1 MKQKYL
7 KIYQESLDGM
17 SLKEISKKYEI
28 PYTTLYSY
36 FKANNITINKANK
49 RRNFVDDNF
58 LDELDSEDKAYF
70 LGMMFAD
77 GYVVKNKISLKLKSS
92 DSYLIKKLFSKFTNG
107 YNLSKDKNSKSIQIT
122 STKLVKKL
130 IELGCTE
137 RQTNNDFKV
146 IELKN
151 DLFRHYLRGYFD
163 GDGSISLRK
172 SRPNQVQIYICSIH
186 KKFLEELKTKLNNY
200 NINCLVFKESR
211 NGKLMKTPQGKILLN
226 CKDMYTLRFGTHI
239 DRIKLFEFLYK
250 DCSIKLDRK
259 YKIFSEY
266 YANTVLTLES
276 KNSKA
281 VQRIEGETIINYQLL
296 SENVFKCGKEIN
308 KDLIISLFNQGIC
321 KYQIHKKTNIERGI
335 IDKIIKEYKPPR
347 VSDNL

>member
-7 KIYQESLDGM
+7 KIYQDNAKGM
-17 SLKEISKKYEI
+17 SLVEISKKYSI
-28 PYTTLYSY
+28 PYITLYTH
-36 FKANNITINKANK
+36 FKKNNLVINKADS
-49 RRNFVDDNF
+49 RRNFVNDNF
-58 LDELDSEDKAYF
+58 LDEIDSENKSYF
-70 LGMMFAD
+70 LGLMFAD
-77 GYVVKNKISLKLKSS
+77 GFLLKNKVCLKLKKD
-92 DSYLIKKLFSKFTNG
+92 DSYLIEEVFSKFTNG

-137 RQTNNDFKV
+137 RKTNNDFKV
-146 IELKN
+146 IELKD

-211 NGKLMKTPQGKILLN
+211 KGKPMKTPQGKILLN

-296 SENVFKCGKEIN
+296 SKNVFKCGKEIN
-308 KDLIISLFNQGIC
+308 EDLIISLFNQGVC

-335 IDKIIKEYKPPR
+335 IDRIIKEYKPPR